1 VIFKV
6 VKRKSLGDILVDAG
20 YITQT
25 QLQEC
30 VGLSVAT
37 NQRLGE
43 VLVEKQYIS
52 NNDLY
57 TMLANQHGVS
67 YVDLAKIAVDSNI
80 SALVPLDMARRNQ
93 LVPVKVE
100 NNVLFVAIEDPKNFR
115 ALSDVRTVAR
125 MEIRPMLANVSAIT
139 EHIERVY
146 GGSVAQ
152 KAVTDYSK
160 EQALE
165 DIPEQTI
172 VDVDV
177 SGAPIVRLVN
187 SILERAVVLGASDIH
202 CEPLE
207 HELRVRMRVDGV
219 LTTVLTAPANTKNAV
234 IARLKILGSL
244 NIAERRVPQDG
255 RFNISVMNRDVD
267 VRLSIIATVFGEK
280 AVLRLL
286 DRGNFFKSKEALG
299 FTEENLQKFNTLL
312 EAPHGIILITGPT
325 GSGKSTTMYSM
336 LAEMNQVSDNIVTVE
351 DPVEFMMQGL
361 NQMQVNHKAGVDFAT
376 GLRAILR
383 QDPDIVMIGEIRDAE
398 TVEIAVRAAITGH
411 LVLSTIHTN
420 DAVSSVMRLI
430 DMGIPSY
437 MVEASLVGL
446 ISQRLVRTICASCK
460 EEYMP
465 SDEEID
471 EIGESL
477 IEERVHFYRGR
488 GCPSCH
494 YTGYKGRIA
503 VHEVVIVDRDF
514 RRLVHDGASVEALQD
529 LAISHGMVPIKDAA
543 IDLVRRGI
551 STLSEVSTIIY
562 DT

>member
-1 VIFKV
+1 MIFKV